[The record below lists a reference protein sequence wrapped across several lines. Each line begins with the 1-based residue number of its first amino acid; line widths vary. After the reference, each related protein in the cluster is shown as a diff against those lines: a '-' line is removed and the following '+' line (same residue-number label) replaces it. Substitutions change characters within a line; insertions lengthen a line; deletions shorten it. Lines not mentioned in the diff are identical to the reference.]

1 MISKTLTWTHKN
13 AISTLLHAFSQ
24 NNLIVGTSDTVIGFL
39 APLNK
44 TGFDALNSVK
54 VRQEKPYLILVGNL
68 GAVGE
73 LAENNSLQVEK
84 LMNCWP
90 APLTLIFKAKKSIPD
105 YMKSKEGTIAL
116 RMPNHA
122 GLLSLLQHVPALFS
136 TSANKSGQPVPTTIE
151 ALDVDILSSVAYII
165 NDGEQGEAAS
175 TVPST
180 ILDCTGEVIR
190 VVREGAYSI
199 ERIEQETGITIQ
211 KK

>member
-1 MISKTLTWTHKN
+1 
-13 AISTLLHAFSQ
+13 
-24 NNLIVGTSDTVIGFL
+24 
-39 APLNK
+39 
-44 TGFDALNSVK
+44 
-54 VRQEKPYLILVGNL
+54 
-68 GAVGE
+68 
-73 LAENNSLQVEK
+73 
-84 LMNCWP
+84 
-90 APLTLIFKAKKSIPD
+90 
-105 YMKSKEGTIAL
+105 
-116 RMPNHA
+116 MPNHA